1 MPEVEVNSSD
11 SGAGPTRIGFLLLP
25 QLPMMGFASAV
36 EPLRAANRLAGR
48 ELYQW
53 RLFTPDGEP
62 VAASNGITLLPH
74 AGMEDTDWAQIM
86 FVCAGLDVQHHVDPA
101 LLRWLRAR
109 ARSGCALGA
118 ISTGAFVLAAAGLL
132 DGYRCTIHWENL
144 LGLRESFPCL
154 RVTEHVY
161 EMDRD
166 RYTCSGGTAALDLML
181 RLIRRSHGEAL
192 ATRVSEQFI
201 HDRLRTPG
209 ESQRMAE
216 RLSLLRQSPR
226 LAAAINLMAA
236 HVEHPLPTEE
246 LAERSGLSLRQLER
260 LFRKY
265 RGCTPQQY
273 YLRLRLQQARLLL
286 AQTGLS
292 VTHVALATGFA
303 SHSHF
308 SKCYRECFGIT
319 PQQDRRRSA
328 ED

>member
-1 MPEVEVNSSD
+1 VKVNLPDPET
-11 SGAGPTRIGFLLLP
+11 GPTRIGFLLLP
-25 QLPMMGFASAV
+25 QLPMMAFTSAV
-36 EPLRAANRLAGR
+36 EPLRAANRLAGH

-53 RLFTPDGEP
+53 RLYTLDGEP
-62 VAASNGITLLPH
+62 VVASNGITLLPH
-74 AGMEDTDWAQIM
+74 SGPVETDWPQLLM
-86 FVCAGLDVQHHVDPA
+86 VCAGLDVRHHVDHPA
-101 LLRWLRAR
+101 MLRWLRAQ
-109 ARSGCALGA
+109 ARRGIVLGA
-118 ISTGAFVLAAAGLL
+118 ISTGAYVLAVAGLL

-161 EMDRD
+161 EIDRD

-181 RLIRRSHGEAL
+181 RLITRRHGEAL

-236 HVEHPLPTEE
+236 HIEHPLPTEE

-265 RGCTPQQY
+265 RDCTPQQY

-308 SKCYRECFGIT
+308 SKCYRECFGVT
-319 PQQDRRRSA
+319 PQQDRRQPD
-328 ED
+328 EG